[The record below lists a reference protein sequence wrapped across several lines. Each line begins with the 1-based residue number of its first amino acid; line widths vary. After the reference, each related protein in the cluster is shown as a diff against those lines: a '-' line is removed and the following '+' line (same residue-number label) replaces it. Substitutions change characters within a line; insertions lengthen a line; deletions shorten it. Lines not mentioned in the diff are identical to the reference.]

1 MIGKEDISLM
11 PEFEGLFEDCCKLN
25 ATVDTFGHSDKTLAD
40 HLNDLS
46 GYVKRNEGKGSLK
59 DGTDVQKLGAD
70 YVAKRLSDEA
80 AADAYDALSKKVLTT
95 SDHHGGL
102 FSAQA
107 FQGDLYF
114 GQMLKMMGYKGR
126 YTPLFSF
133 SIVELENSTYG
144 RGICAYESP
153 EKRQQI
159 PIQPKRDLNRM
170 VTVTKAYDE
179 EMLERAKIQMLVKD
193 STFSRAQYKY
203 ISKLIDRVYKDK
215 DILSQE
221 RYADQIF
228 LIGERL
234 SREYFTDDDTRHLCY
249 IEAEEIIKE
258 LFIKDIKDESSL
270 IWHIFYDEK
279 VRKALDETKT
289 EDGLKLSNLLLRGA
303 DDKGRRI
310 HTELTPD
317 GKLIGAGFGDRTVQY
332 DTDPDTL
339 IAHIKNKELLP
350 AGFADAVMLFFERGY
365 TWLGGYFQAIYL
377 TKWRDLLKA
386 VFDKAGK
393 EDLSKYFKD
402 YECSGYISG
411 PVYILNDAGD
421 GLVSTGPLELSRIKM
436 TGSSFE
442 ERMSIKMKDAHKMG
456 LFEIYLDLVAG
467 EAKTE
472 GWYRVI
478 AEHLRNN
485 YGEYAI

>member
-1 MIGKEDISLM
+1 M
-11 PEFEGLFEDCCKLN
+11 PEFETLFEDCCKLN

-46 GYVKRNEGKGSLK
+46 GIVERNKERSSLK
-59 DGTDVQKLGAD
+59 DGTDVQKLAAD

-80 AADAYDALSKKVLTT
+80 AGDVYDALAKRVLTT
-95 SDHHGGL
+95 ADHHGGL

-107 FQGDLYF
+107 FQGDMYF
-114 GQMLKMMGYKGR
+114 GELLKRMGYKGR
-126 YTPLFSF
+126 FTPLFSF

-153 EKRQQI
+153 DKRQQI

-179 EMLERAKIQMLVKD
+179 EMLERAKIQMLVKG

-203 ISKLIDRVYKDK
+203 ISKLIDRIYKDK
-215 DILSQE
+215 DILSKE

-234 SREYFTDDDTRHLCY
+234 SGEYFTDDDSRHLCY
-249 IEAEEIIKE
+249 TEAEEITTK
-258 LFIKDIKDESSL
+258 LFVKDIKDESSL

-279 VRKALDETKT
+279 VREAFDEIKT
-289 EDGLKLSNLLLRGA
+289 EDGLKLSNLLLRGV
-303 DDKGRRI
+303 DPKGRRI

-317 GKLIGAGFGDRTVQY
+317 GKLLGAGFGGQRVQY
-332 DTDPDTL
+332 DIDPDTL
-339 IAHIKNKELLP
+339 IGHVNKRELIP
-350 AGFADAVMLFFERGY
+350 AGFAEAVMLFFERGY

-377 TKWRDLLKA
+377 TKWRDMLKEA
-386 VFDKAGK
+386 FDKAGK
-393 EDLSKYFKD
+393 PEEAKIFKD
-402 YECSGYISG
+402 YDCTGYISG
-411 PVYILNDAGD
+411 PVYILNDAGE

-436 TGSSFE
+436 TASSFE

-467 EAKTE
+467 EAKME